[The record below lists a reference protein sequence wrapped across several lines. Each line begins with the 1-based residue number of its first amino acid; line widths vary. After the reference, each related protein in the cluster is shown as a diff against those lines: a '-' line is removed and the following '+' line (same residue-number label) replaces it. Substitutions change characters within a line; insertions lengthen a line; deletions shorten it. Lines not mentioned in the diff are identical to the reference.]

1 MRGLRCARTH
11 YRRPRDGRASA
22 RAARVRSLRTRRGR
36 RPRQGGSAGAGAQRA
51 LLHATEWLITQRPV
65 HPSATRGSQNETSA
79 RSAGVGLVITPS
91 APSAG
96 KTRRHGTGNKSQQI
110 PVTGPRGWF
119 SVFYITRVYRALDC
133 VYTWLKT
140 HTVNTTYISAG
151 FLRPASATP
160 PSHTH
165 RAPPRAPAPRG
176 ACVCTLQLELV
187 GLSTLPLHASSGPNQ
202 KRAAAKRRCQSV
214 PVRTGTERRTTRGPR
229 RNAVPVSPP
238 PATTCTTR
246 GRPRAARHVP
256 SHGQWSRV
264 SSHAVV
270 GEEGGGDGVAVEV
283 APVERLLRLG
293 GRDERLVPGE
303 PSGGVSG
310 EASGEASGG
319 ALGEASG
326 RGFWRSLGVRRAERL
341 GGRGFDECART

>member
-1 MRGLRCARTH
+1 MVDH
-11 YRRPRDGRASA
+11 SASGP
-22 RAARVRSLRTRRGR
+22 SFCYTR
-36 RPRQGGSAGAGAQRA
+36 
-51 LLHATEWLITQRPV
+51 
-65 HPSATRGSQNETSA
+65 SQNETSA
-79 RSAGVGLVITPS
+79 RWAGVGLVITPS

-96 KTRRHGTGNKSQQI
+96 KTRRHGTGNKSQTDSRYRT
-110 PVTGPRGWF
+110 PWLVLCVLYNTCLPRA
-119 SVFYITRVYRALDC
+119 RLC

>member
-11 YRRPRDGRASA
+11 YRRPRNGRASA

-65 HPSATRGSQNETSA
+65 HPSATRDHRTKRLRAGLALVWLSPPQHPQRGKLGGTEQATS
-79 RSAGVGLVITPS
+79 R
-91 APSAG
+91 
-96 KTRRHGTGNKSQQI
+96 KQI

-160 PSHTH
+160 PPHTH

-176 ACVCTLQLELV
+176 ACVCTLQLE
-187 GLSTLPLHASSGPNQ
+187 
-202 KRAAAKRRCQSV
+202 K
-214 PVRTGTERRTTRGPR
+214 
-229 RNAVPVSPP
+229 
-238 PATTCTTR
+238 
-246 GRPRAARHVP
+246 
-256 SHGQWSRV
+256 
-264 SSHAVV
+264 VV
-270 GEEGGGDGVAVEV
+270 GASQHFLFMPALAPTRSALPQRDGANPCRSAREQRDAPHEARVEM
-283 APVERLLRLG
+283 PC
-293 GRDERLVPGE
+293 P
-303 PSGGVSG
+303 
-310 EASGEASGG
+310 
-319 ALGEASG
+319 
-326 RGFWRSLGVRRAERL
+326 
-341 GGRGFDECART
+341 

>member
-1 MRGLRCARTH
+1 MVSPPQHPQRGKL
-11 YRRPRDGRASA
+11 
-22 RAARVRSLRTRRGR
+22 
-36 RPRQGGSAGAGAQRA
+36 GGTEQ
-51 LLHATEWLITQRPV
+51 ATSRK
-65 HPSATRGSQNETSA
+65 H
-79 RSAGVGLVITPS
+79 
-91 APSAG
+91 
-96 KTRRHGTGNKSQQI
+96 I

-133 VYTWLKT
+133 VYLWCVHIWLKT

-229 RNAVPVSPP
+229 RHAVAREPTTSYYMYHSRAAASCVVTCRHMVSGHVCLHMLSSGRKVAETALPSKSRP
-238 PATTCTTR
+238 SSACCALAAETSASYLVSHR
-246 GRPRAARHVP
+246 AGLRARLQARLRAGLWARPRC
-256 SHGQWSRV
+256 
-264 SSHAVV
+264 
-270 GEEGGGDGVAVEV
+270 
-283 APVERLLRLG
+283 
-293 GRDERLVPGE
+293 
-303 PSGGVSG
+303 
-310 EASGEASGG
+310 EASGEA
-319 ALGEASG
+319 
-326 RGFWRSLGVRRAERL
+326 
-341 GGRGFDECART
+341 

>member
-1 MRGLRCARTH
+1 M
-11 YRRPRDGRASA
+11 
-22 RAARVRSLRTRRGR
+22 
-36 RPRQGGSAGAGAQRA
+36 
-51 LLHATEWLITQRPV
+51 
-65 HPSATRGSQNETSA
+65 
-79 RSAGVGLVITPS
+79 VITPS

-96 KTRRHGTGNKSQQI
+96 KTRRHGTGNKSQTDSRYRT
-110 PVTGPRGWF
+110 PWLVLCVLYNTCLPRA
-119 SVFYITRVYRALDC
+119 RLC

-246 GRPRAARHVP
+246 GRPLAASSRAVT
-256 SHGQWSRV
+256 WS
-264 SSHAVV
+264 VV
-270 GEEGGGDGVAVEV
+270 TCVFTCC
-283 APVERLLRLG
+283 RRG
-293 GRDERLVPGE
+293 GR
-303 PSGGVSG
+303 
-310 EASGEASGG
+310 
-319 ALGEASG
+319 
-326 RGFWRSLGVRRAERL
+326 WRRRRCRRSRARRAPAAPWRP
-341 GGRGFDECART
+341 RRAPRTW